1 MLISLSFTSL
11 SVLGFLGCL
20 FMMSLSACS
29 YAREIAG
36 TFGDGIRLLLEP
48 LLFATVHSHPCL
60 TFSAWERVLP
70 KNPRHSIQVRI
81 SPLFHPPHSA
91 LTDKERMLRCGEPVS
106 ILLSHTYNPSTK
118 ENCIWTFSSYYFLK
132 GTRNPHFFLRKKKRH
147 SPCQCPSQCRGW
159 WLFPVG
165 EVCLQWWRSGKAWF
179 QECYWSRCK
188 QSTSSGY
195 QRSGALRQGKDKHNP
210 CLAAE
215 VDHRQ
220 LQWQQGKVKCYC
232 NKLKSSCALKGSL
245 QGSNACVHRACHH
258 LYKLL
263 FSGYDNPC
271 MQGSL
276 HTEVWY

>member
-91 LTDKERMLRCGEPVS
+91 LTDKKRMLRCGEPVS
-106 ILLSHTYNPSTK
+106 IQLSHTYNPSTK

-132 GTRNPHFFLRKKKRH
+132 GTRNPHFFLRKKKKAFTMSVPKSMQRMVTV
-147 SPCQCPSQCRGW
+147 PSGRGM
-159 WLFPVG
+159 FAMMKIRKGVI
-165 EVCLQWWRSGKAWF
+165 SGM
-179 QECYWSRCK
+179 
-188 QSTSSGY
+188 
-195 QRSGALRQGKDKHNP
+195 L
-210 CLAAE
+210 L
-215 VDHRQ
+215 V
-220 LQWQQGKVKCYC
+220 KV
-232 NKLKSSCALKGSL
+232 
-245 QGSNACVHRACHH
+245 
-258 LYKLL
+258 
-263 FSGYDNPC
+263 
-271 MQGSL
+271 
-276 HTEVWY
+276 